1 MNIFSP
7 IRSLFS
13 YGNPGISSAVQL
25 SNWKSKSESE
35 LLEVKSVKWN
45 CITAT
50 TPLRHDINVRSL
62 PAKQALTSRAF
73 WLRVGFGSGLT
84 KKFGFRVGFGYW
96 LYLAVLGCTGI
107 RLHWAVLGCGGV
119 GLMSLQMIHE
129 AYIPVI
135 MWLGIPWGPRGPK
148 KNFL

>member
-1 MNIFSP
+1 M
-7 IRSLFS
+7 
-13 YGNPGISSAVQL
+13 ISQYFTFVIPKEPSRTYVDKDQG
-25 SNWKSKSESE
+25 
-35 LLEVKSVKWN
+35 
-45 CITAT
+45 
-50 TPLRHDINVRSL
+50 
-62 PAKQALTSRAF
+62 LTSRAF
-73 WLRVGFGSGLT
+73 LLRVGFGSGLT

-135 MWLGIPWGPRGPK
+135 M
-148 KNFL
+148 

>member
-1 MNIFSP
+1 M
-7 IRSLFS
+7 
-13 YGNPGISSAVQL
+13 GH
-25 SNWKSKSESE
+25 
-35 LLEVKSVKWN
+35 VK
-45 CITAT
+45 
-50 TPLRHDINVRSL
+50 
-62 PAKQALTSRAF
+62 QGLTSRAF
-73 WLRVGFGSGLT
+73 LLRVGFGSGLT

-135 MWLGIPWGPRGPK
+135 M
-148 KNFL
+148 